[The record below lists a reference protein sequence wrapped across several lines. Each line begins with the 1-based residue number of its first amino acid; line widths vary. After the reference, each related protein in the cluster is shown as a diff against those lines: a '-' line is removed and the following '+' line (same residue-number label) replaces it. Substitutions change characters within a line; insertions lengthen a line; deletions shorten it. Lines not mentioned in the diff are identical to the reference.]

1 MREMHLIA
9 QPYAVRMAGAP
20 HSPQEATWELRHL
33 RCFLAV
39 VDEGTFTDAAIA
51 LGTSQAA
58 VSRTV
63 AALEEALGAR
73 LLTRHRSG
81 AHPTSA
87 GQALVAPARR
97 LVADAQ
103 RLQQAVT
110 SRSSTLRLGYAW
122 AALGEHTT
130 PLLRGW
136 AQAHPDVEL
145 QLVRHHSPTGGL
157 AEGLCDA
164 AVVRTGVDER
174 RYGSVVVGLERR
186 LVAFAADDPAWAR
199 RRSLRMAEVAQ
210 RTVLVD
216 ERAGTT
222 ALDLWPPGEGPA
234 RTAPTAD
241 VEQWLDDIAAGRG
254 VGTTAQATAVHNP
267 RPGVLYRPLSDG
279 PPITVRLVWDRED
292 PPSALRALVEAVSAL
307 YAR

>member
-1 MREMHLIA
+1 
-9 QPYAVRMAGAP
+9 MADDVA
-20 HSPQEATWELRHL
+20 WELRHL

-63 AALEEALGAR
+63 AALEQAMGAR
-73 LLTRHRSG
+73 LLTRQRAG
-81 AHPTSA
+81 ARPTSA
-87 GQALVAPARR
+87 GAALVVPARR
-97 LVADAQ
+97 LLTDAQ
-103 RLQQAVT
+103 RLQAAVAAQ
-110 SRSSTLRLGYAW
+110 SSTLRLGYAW

-136 AQAHPDVEL
+136 AREHPQVEL
-145 QLVRHHSPTGGL
+145 VLVRHNSPTGGL

-164 AVVRTGVDER
+164 AVVRTAVDER
-174 RYGSVVVGLERR
+174 RWACAVVGLERR
-186 LVAFAADDPAWAR
+186 LVAFAADDAAWAR
-199 RRSLRMAEVAQ
+199 RRSLRMADVAE

-216 ERAGTT
+216 ARTGTT
-222 ALDLWPPGEGPA
+222 SLDLWPPGGGPA
-234 RTAPTAD
+234 RTLPAGD
-241 VEQWLDDIAAGRG
+241 VEEWLDTIAAGRA

-267 RPGVLYRPLSDG
+267 RPGVLYRPINDG
-279 PPITVRLVWDRED
+279 PPITVRLIWDRDD
-292 PPSALRALVEAVSAL
+292 PPPAVEALVATISAL

>member
-1 MREMHLIA
+1 MPDRVGEHSE
-9 QPYAVRMAGAP
+9 QHAGG
-20 HSPQEATWELRHL
+20 WELRHL

-63 AALEEALGAR
+63 AALESALAVR
-73 LLTRHRSG
+73 LLTRHRLG
-81 AHPTSA
+81 ARPTSA
-87 GQALVAPARR
+87 GQALLGPARR
-97 LVADAQ
+97 LLTDAQ
-103 RLQQAVT
+103 RLHEAVT
-110 SRSSTLRLGYAW
+110 ARSSTLRLGYAW

-136 AQAHPDVEL
+136 AREHPQFD
-145 QLVRHHSPTGGL
+145 LVLIRHNSPTGGL

-174 RYGSVVVGLERR
+174 RYASAVVGLERR
-186 LVAFAADDPAWAR
+186 LVAFAADDEQWAR

-216 ERAGTT
+216 ARTGTT
-222 ALDLWPPGEGPA
+222 TEDLWPPGQRPVNTVPA
-234 RTAPTAD
+234 GD
-241 VEQWLDDIAAGRG
+241 VEEWLDTIAAGRG

-267 RPGVLYRPLSDG
+267 RPGVLYRPISDG
-279 PPITVRLVWDRED
+279 PPITVRLIWERED
-292 PPSALRALVEAVSAL
+292 PPPAVQALTETMTAL

>member
-1 MREMHLIA
+1 MGGTG
-9 QPYAVRMAGAP
+9 GADAP
-20 HSPQEATWELRHL
+20 ATWELRHL

-39 VDEGTFTDAAIA
+39 VEEGTFTDASIA

-63 AALEEALGAR
+63 AALEAALGAR

-97 LVADAQ
+97 LLADAE

-110 SRSSTLRLGYAW
+110 SRGSTLRLGYAW

-136 AQAHPDVEL
+136 ARAHPDVAL

-199 RRSLRMAEVAQ
+199 RRTLRMAEVAQ

-222 ALDLWPPGEGPA
+222 ALDLWPPGQGPVA
-234 RTAPTAD
+234 TAPTAD

-279 PPITVRLVWDRED
+279 PPITVRVVWDRQD
-292 PPSALRALVEAVSAL
+292 PPPALQALVEAVSAL